1 MATGRPPTV
10 ATRRVHKILATTDP
24 ELLSADFIPVFGSVM
39 LYGYKSFT
47 DGIPD
52 ANVGDI
58 YVGWDPAFLSV
69 LIKPGAEEGVA
80 IIASAGAGGLQ
91 KNLGELYIKGA
102 IDDGVY
108 VEFI

>member
-10 ATRRVHKILATTDP
+10 ATRRVHKILASTDP
-24 ELLSADFIPVFGSVM
+24 ELLSTDFIPVFGSVM
-39 LYGYKSFT
+39 LYGYQSFT

-52 ANVGDI
+52 ANVSDI
-58 YVGWDPAFLSV
+58 NVGWDPAFLSI
-69 LIKPGAEEGVA
+69 LIEPGPLSGVS

-91 KNLGELYIKGA
+91 KNLGSLYVKGA
-102 IDDGVY
+102 IGDGVY